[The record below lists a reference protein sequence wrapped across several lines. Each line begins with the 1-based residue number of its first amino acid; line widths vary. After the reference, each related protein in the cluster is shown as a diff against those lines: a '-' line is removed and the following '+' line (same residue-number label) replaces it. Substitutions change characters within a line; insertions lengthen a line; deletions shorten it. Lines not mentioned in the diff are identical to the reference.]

1 MNTQKSFA
9 LSASVAAACLIFASC
24 TASGNTAGTDVT
36 VSETT
41 AAVSETTAGTAA
53 SETDTSETAASET
66 DAKPVTDRAGNP
78 IELPDNAEKIISL
91 NPAATQTLID
101 LGLADKIVAVDEYS
115 MTYAD
120 SLAKDIPV
128 YSMYEPD
135 QESIIALDA
144 DIVFTSGMVY
154 AGGDNPYINVVNAG
168 VCVADIPSSASIAE
182 IQNDIRFIG
191 ECTGTE
197 DEAEK
202 IVLDMQNKVDSIKAI
217 GETIP
222 EDKKKTVMFWLSV
235 PGDDYPTV
243 YSIGKGTFLDEMI
256 NDIGAVNAGGTE
268 EGWPAFS
275 EEAAIALDPDIIL
288 HSVSYIPDV
297 KAEITSRKGW
307 ENVKAVKNGEIYY
320 VDENTSNRPNAHI
333 TDAMTEMAKLIY
345 PDEYASLESTAE

>member
-1 MNTQKSFA
+1 MKIEKMIT
-9 LSASVAAACLIFASC
+9 LSASLIMAVLSCLTLSSCSDKGTAPDQGTTAPQNSETSAAADERP
-24 TASGNTAGTDVT
+24 T
-36 VSETT
+36 E
-41 AAVSETTAGTAA
+41 
-53 SETDTSETAASET
+53 
-66 DAKPVTDRAGNP
+66 DRAGNT
-78 IELPDNAEKIISL
+78 IKLPESTEKIISL

-135 QESIIALDA
+135 QESIISLGA

-168 VCVADIPSSASIAE
+168 VCVADIPSSSSIAG
-182 IQNDIRFIG
+182 IQDDIRFIG

-197 DEAEK
+197 AEAEK

-217 GETIP
+217 GDTIP
-222 EDKKKTVMFWLSV
+222 EDKKKSVMFWLSV

-256 NDIGAVNAGGTE
+256 NDIGAVNAGGSE

-288 HSVSYIPDV
+288 HSVTYIPDV
-297 KAEITSRKGW
+297 KAEISSRKGW

-320 VDENTSNRPNAHI
+320 VDENASNRPNAHI
-333 TDAMTEMAKLIY
+333 TDAMIQMAKYIY
-345 PDEYASLESTAE
+345 PDEYADIENTVK